1 LCWRSVRPISE
12 NGGHVPQRLR
22 RLAWPLAFATLAL
35 VMYAARVQHEM
46 ADFSVYRTA
55 AIRVLDAELLYRA
68 ADGHY
73 QFKYLP
79 AFALAMAP
87 FAWMGPEAAKVAWYA
102 LSVGLLWVFVGWS
115 IRALPGRRRSI
126 QALAWL
132 SILLMGKFY
141 AHELNLGQT
150 NILLGVVLVAALMA
164 AQQGRPV
171 LAGALV
177 GMGIFVKPYAVI
189 LLAWLPLAA
198 GASGVV
204 AAIAVLGLGLALPA
218 VVYGWQGNVDLVLA
232 WYRTVTDTTAPNLLV
247 AENVSL
253 VAMWAKWIGVG
264 PLAARLGVITTLMAL
279 AGAAWAISR
288 RGRVSSP
295 AYLEFGLVML
305 LVPLISP
312 QGWDYVLLL
321 ATPAVICLVDRFGDV
336 AAPWRVATGVA
347 LGFMSFTIYDV
358 LGRVLYSRLMA
369 INIVS
374 VCALVLFVCLVHL
387 RARAVA

>member
-1 LCWRSVRPISE
+1 
-12 NGGHVPQRLR
+12 VPQRLR
-22 RLAWPLAFATLAL
+22 RLAWPLAFAALAL
-35 VMYAARVQHEM
+35 VMYVARVQHEM
-46 ADFSVYRTA
+46 ADFAVYRTA
-55 AIRVLDAELLYRA
+55 AVRALDAEPLYRT

-87 FAWMGPEAAKVAWYA
+87 FAWLGPEAAKVAWYA

-150 NILLGVVLVAALMA
+150 NILLGLVLVAALIG

-177 GMGIFVKPYAVI
+177 GTGIFVKPYAVI

-198 GASGVV
+198 GASGLV
-204 AAIAVLGLGLALPA
+204 AAVAVLGLGLALPA
-218 VVYGWQGNVDLVLA
+218 VVYGWQGNLDLVLG
-232 WYRTVTDTTAPNLLV
+232 WYRTVTDTTAPNLLGGD
-247 AENVSL
+247 NVSL
-253 VAMWAKWIGVG
+253 AAMWAKWLGVG
-264 PLAARLGVITTLMAL
+264 PLAARLAAVTMMAAL
-279 AGAAWAISR
+279 ASVAWAIWR

-295 AYLEFGLVML
+295 AYLEFGMLML

-321 ATPAVICLVDRFGDV
+321 ATPAIVCLVDRFGDV
-336 AAPWRVATGVA
+336 TMPWRITTALA
-347 LGFMSFTIYDV
+347 LGFMSFTIYDL
-358 LGRVLYSRLMA
+358 LGRALYSRLMA
-369 INIVS
+369 VNIVS